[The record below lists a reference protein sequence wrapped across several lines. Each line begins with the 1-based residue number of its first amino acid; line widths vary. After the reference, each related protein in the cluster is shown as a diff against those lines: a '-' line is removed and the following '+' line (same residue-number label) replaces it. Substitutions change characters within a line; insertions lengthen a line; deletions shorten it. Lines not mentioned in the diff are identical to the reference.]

1 METSRP
7 VRQTQN
13 HIEGFACD
21 MITSNPIVGP
31 CVGDKMAAAESMN
44 TTATLAWNNAAV
56 PLTLIIPTFTLPTG
70 STVEAVTAA
79 HIPAPTRLKPTIPVE
94 GSGNVAWSS
103 TTRWLALCYLLLLAI
118 KMIDESL

>member
-1 METSRP
+1 MISS
-7 VRQTQN
+7 
-13 HIEGFACD
+13 IEGFACD
-21 MITSNPIVGP
+21 RMTSHPIVGP
-31 CVGDKMAAAESMN
+31 CVGDKMAAAQSAN
-44 TTATLAWNNAAV
+44 TTATCAWSNAAV

-118 KMIDESL
+118 KMIDEGL